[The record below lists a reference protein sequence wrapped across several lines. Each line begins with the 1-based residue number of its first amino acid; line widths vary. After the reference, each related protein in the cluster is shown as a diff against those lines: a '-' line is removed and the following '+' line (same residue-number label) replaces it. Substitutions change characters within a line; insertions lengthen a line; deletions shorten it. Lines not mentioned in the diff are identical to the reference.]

1 MDRIEIIND
10 IEKRIEELEQEM
22 QEGME
27 FLDKYQDD
35 DEPSSDLAMVVE
47 LQTKID
53 ILRRVCERAYNE
65 AEPKYRWNSYITL
78 KKIADIFGWDWDLSP
93 VKED

>member
-27 FLDKYQDD
+27 FLDKYE
-35 DEPSSDLAMVVE
+35 DEPSSDLALVE

-65 AEPKYRWNSYITL
+65 TEPKYRWNSYITL
-78 KKIADIFGWDWDLSP
+78 KKIADIFGWDWDFSQE
-93 VKED
+93 KEDE